1 MSQQNNPLYSDRTK
15 IQRGLMSVAT
25 RVDSPDDQS
34 LLVDAANWMSKY
46 GLGQA
51 AIDAVMAEAKRL
63 CDDATLTALEDAK
76 EKAVRSAIEG
86 RSQKSPHTNSE

>member
-15 IQRGLMSVAT
+15 IQRGLMSFAT

-46 GLGQA
+46 GLGPRGHRCRHGRS
-51 AIDAVMAEAKRL
+51 K
-63 CDDATLTALEDAK
+63 ATLRRCYVDGA
-76 EKAVRSAIEG
+76 
-86 RSQKSPHTNSE
+86 